1 MLVISILLKLTTC
14 IQGLRFDENVL
25 VENPQ
30 NLQNSFSV
38 DTYRLMLLDF
48 PSVQKMKDFY

>member
-14 IQGLRFDENVL
+14 IQGLRTDENVL

-38 DTYRLMLLDF
+38 DTYGLMFLDF